1 MPEAMN
7 SRRDAL
13 IALAAISGLVGCSA
27 TEVINT
33 TTPGLGVKV
42 KLGLPYGTN
51 PRQRVDVYWPD
62 KAPANPRAIVFFYG
76 GSWNTGSRAD
86 YAFVGK
92 ALASRGITTVV
103 ADYRLNPEVQYPEF
117 LKDCAAAVAWS
128 FLNLDEIAG
137 RKHQGVYVMG
147 HSAGAYN
154 AAMIAL
160 DPRWLAAYD
169 LRPRQLAGWIG
180 LSGPYDFLPIGV
192 PEVQQAFN
200 HPNVPASSQ
209 PINYAG
215 QPAIRS
221 FIATGANDTL
231 VNPKRNSEALA
242 SRLRAANT
250 EVTFKRYE
258 NVSHMTII
266 GALSLPLRLL
276 DPVLED
282 IVIFIR

>member
-128 FLNLDEIAG
+128 FLNLDEIAS

>member
-1 MPEAMN
+1 MIARREAF
-7 SRRDAL
+7 
-13 IALAAISGLVGCSA
+13 IALAATLTATVSLAGCSA
-27 TEVINT
+27 AEVINT
-33 TTPGLGVKV
+33 TTPSLGVKT
-42 KLGLPYGTN
+42 KLGLPYGAN
-51 PRQRVDVYWPD
+51 PRQQVDMYWPD
-62 KAPANPRAIVFFYG
+62 KVPANPRAVVFFYG
-76 GSWNTGSRAD
+76 GSWNSGSRSD

-92 ALASRGITTVV
+92 ALANRGITTVV

-137 RKHQGVYVMG
+137 RKHQAVYVMG

-160 DPRWLAAYD
+160 DPRWLATYG
-169 LRPRQLAGWIG
+169 LRPQQLAGWIG

-192 PEVQQAFN
+192 PEVQKAFN
-200 HPNVPASSQ
+200 HPNVPVSSQ

-231 VNPKRNSEALA
+231 VDPKRNSEALA
-242 SRLRAANT
+242 SRLRAANN
-250 EVTFKRYE
+250 EVSFRRYE

-266 GALSLPLRLL
+266 GALSLTLRLL

-282 IVIFIR
+282 IVMFIR